1 MNKCEE
7 VITFIL
13 FGAFIAFW
21 VAVML
26 AAYKDTKI
34 KHKEIKEE

>member
-1 MNKCEE
+1 MLEKI
-7 VITFIL
+7 VTFIL
-13 FGAFIAFW
+13 FGAFITFW

-34 KHKEIKEE
+34 KHKEIKEK

>member
-1 MNKCEE
+1 MLEKI
-7 VITFIL
+7 VTFIL
-13 FGAFIAFW
+13 FGAFITFW

-34 KHKEIKEE
+34 RNRGDKEND

>member
-1 MNKCEE
+1 MLEKI
-7 VITFIL
+7 VTFIL

-26 AAYKDTKI
+26 AAYKESKI
-34 KHKEIKEE
+34 KQKEIKGND

>member
-7 VITFIL
+7 IIAFIL
-13 FGAFIAFW
+13 YGVFIAFW

-26 AAYKDTKI
+26 AAYKDTRRNK
-34 KHKEIKEE
+34 K